1 MKRLTLPLLA
11 LAIAGIQG
19 CALGPDYRRP
29 QLELTGQ
36 FRDRAQ
42 AEAASYADQP
52 WWEVF
57 GDPALKALIG
67 QALANNYDVRAAAE
81 RVEEY
86 RARAGMERTDYLPT
100 FTPGAGWI
108 HGRSSPYSPGG
119 GGKGSDLNLQGAL
132 SWELDLWGRIRRLDE
147 AAQAQYLASRE
158 ARRGV
163 YLATAAQVAQAYF
176 ELRELDSRLE
186 IARATTA
193 AFQETYDLFNRR
205 FQGGAASAL
214 ETARAEAA
222 LATASGFIPEL
233 ERQIAAREN
242 LLCFLVGRNPGPI
255 ARGDGLQAQ
264 PLPPGIP
271 AGLPSALLERRP
283 DLREAEQRLVAA
295 NAAVG
300 VAQASYFPTLSLT
313 GLIGGVAPRVSQLF
327 GAGREWNIGSGL
339 NGPALQ
345 GLRLKDQKAVA
356 VAQWEQ
362 ARTHYEAAVTGA
374 FGEVSTLLVAYG
386 KLADVEAQQARA
398 VAAYQEAVK
407 LATMRYS
414 AGLSSYLEVLDA
426 QQQLFPAENN
436 RSQARLARLTTLV
449 QLYKALGGGWN
460 LQDPGWTPPGGP
472 LATVQVP
479 PSRP

>member
-1 MKRLTLPLLA
+1 M
-11 LAIAGIQG
+11 
-19 CALGPDYRRP
+19 
-29 QLELTGQ
+29 
-36 FRDRAQ
+36 
-42 AEAASYADQP
+42 
-52 WWEVF
+52 
-57 GDPALKALIG
+57 
-67 QALANNYDVRAAAE
+67 
-81 RVEEY
+81 
-86 RARAGMERTDYLPT
+86 
-100 FTPGAGWI
+100 
-108 HGRSSPYSPGG
+108 
-119 GGKGSDLNLQGAL
+119 
-132 SWELDLWGRIRRLDE
+132 
-147 AAQAQYLASRE
+147 
-158 ARRGV
+158 
-163 YLATAAQVAQAYF
+163 
-176 ELRELDSRLE
+176 
-186 IARATTA
+186 
-193 AFQETYDLFNRR
+193 
-205 FQGGAASAL
+205 
-214 ETARAEAA
+214 
-222 LATASGFIPEL
+222 
-233 ERQIAAREN
+233 
-242 LLCFLVGRNPGPI
+242 GRNPGPL

-300 VAQASYFPTLSLT
+300 VAQASYFPTRSRT

-362 ARTHYEAAVTGA
+362 ARTRYEAAVTGA

-386 KLADVEAQQARA
+386 KLADVEA
-398 VAAYQEAVK
+398 
-407 LATMRYS
+407 